1 MKMYSLK
8 SSSVIDL
15 ITPGSSVTSKQVQ
28 EAVKQVESL
37 GFKARFRDCLIKP
50 SDLSRSAS
58 PHIISL
64 NSSVI
69 NKKFQNLKEVLTAP
83 DSKAIWCIRGGYGSQ
98 KLMPHLLKMKKPLKP
113 KIFIGY
119 SDVTVIHVFLNK
131 KWKWPSLH
139 FPVLAH
145 ISNSS
150 LATLQRFKSLL
161 KGNQKQQNFLNLKL
175 LNRNFINKKIRSKGK
190 ICISSYLMGGNLS
203 LVHSS
208 IGTPWA
214 GSFQNKILFLEDIGE
229 APYRLDRALWQML
242 NAGVFKGIKALVLGD
257 FIYSASKKSKYEMKK
272 VFQSFADHVS
282 FPVVEGVPCG
292 HGAKKEAL
300 PFMTS
305 CQLLIPSK
313 GKACL
318 HIKSPFC

>member
-1 MKMYSLK
+1 MCSLK
-8 SSSVIDL
+8 SSSIIDL
-15 ITPGSSVTSKQVQ
+15 VTPGSSVTSKQVR
-28 EAVKQVESL
+28 EAIKRVESL
-37 GFKARFRDCLIKP
+37 GFKARFCGSIIKS

-69 NKKFQNLKEVLTAP
+69 NKKFQNLKKALIAS
-83 DSKAIWCIRGGYGSQ
+83 DSEAIWCVRGGYGSQ
-98 KLMPHLLKMKKPLKP
+98 KLMPHLLKMRKPLKP

-119 SDVTVIHVFLNK
+119 SDVTVIHTFLNE

-145 ISNSS
+145 MSNSS

-161 KGNQKQQNFLNLKL
+161 KGNQKQQSFLNLKL
-175 LNRNFINKKIRSKGK
+175 LNTDFINKKFRPKNK
-190 ICISSYLMGGNLS
+190 ICISSYLTGGNLS
-203 LVHSS
+203 LIHSS

-257 FIYSASKKSKYEMKK
+257 FIYSVSKRSKYEMKK

-292 HGAKKEAL
+292 HGLKKEAL

-305 CQLLIPSK
+305 CQLLIPLS
-313 GKACL
+313 GKVQLRIA
-318 HIKSPFC
+318 SPFVKK